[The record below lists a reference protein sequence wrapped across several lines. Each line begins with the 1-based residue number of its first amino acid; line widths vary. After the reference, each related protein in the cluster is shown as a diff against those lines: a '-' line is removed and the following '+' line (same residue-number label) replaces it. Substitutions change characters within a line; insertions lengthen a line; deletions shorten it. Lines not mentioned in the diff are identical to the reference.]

1 MFPDF
6 EWRPLDFGWSLA
18 DVLKKSKED
27 SEKSLVPKIRS
38 GAKIIEL
45 IEPENENEIDKVE
58 EFVKVESNDDDD
70 SEKPESE
77 DKDDFVMEIGT
88 WSNEMAEG
96 GVDSNIT
103 QASDFSKVNL
113 K

>member
-1 MFPDF
+1 MFSDF

-27 SEKSLVPKIRS
+27 SEKSLVLKVKS

-45 IEPENENEIDKVE
+45 TETNEENTTEKSEA
-58 EFVKVESNDDDD
+58 NDDDD
-70 SEKPESE
+70 NSDKPESE

-96 GVDSNIT
+96 GFDSSVT
-103 QASDFSKVNL
+103 QSSDFSKVNIN
-113 K
+113 